1 MRGEL
6 ASVRP
11 KSGRKVDAFVS
22 VRLILWA
29 ITIIHW
35 KWTNGTN
42 EWKKKTILR
51 LRIAIESGIGNAIKI
66 LWNND
71 CWKQRSA
78 CKKNCYKVNEV
89 CSKIVPITENNNM
102 ETFRCIRIVVDVT
115 ASQTIQWMFRACRT
129 KCIYYLFGAN
139 KRRKRREKNLWSRK
153 VRTRKPVRVATQFF
167 FTIIAVAISTQTHH
181 ITSKRYILCCWQATP
196 NDWNST
202 I

>member
-66 LWNND
+66 LWKGA
-71 CWKQRSA
+71 WTMTVESSA
-78 CKKNCYKVNEV
+78 AHAKKNCYKVNEV

-139 KRRKRREKNLWSRK
+139 KRRKRREKNL
-153 VRTRKPVRVATQFF
+153 
-167 FTIIAVAISTQTHH
+167 
-181 ITSKRYILCCWQATP
+181 
-196 NDWNST
+196 
-202 I
+202 